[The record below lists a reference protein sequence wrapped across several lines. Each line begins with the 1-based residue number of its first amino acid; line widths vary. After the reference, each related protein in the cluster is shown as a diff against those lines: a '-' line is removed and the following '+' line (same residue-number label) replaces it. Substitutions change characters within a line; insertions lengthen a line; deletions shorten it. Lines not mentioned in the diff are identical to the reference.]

1 MIQRMLNSKNFLA
14 VVLALTTGTLL
25 YFKMPWPVTA
35 DSLPQSWMDYF
46 LRMIAVR
53 DPWTYAVLKGSYRI
67 MLFTTPYIGYSI
79 LLSALYI
86 FTLRPRRT
94 GKPQSLPLFPPVETR
109 QSLYLVIG
117 EVHNPRVPLP
127 AENPRW
133 LTIPERGLFTGT
145 MVIGAVGSGKT
156 SCCMYPFTD
165 QLLGFQATDPETKLG
180 GLVLEVKGD
189 FCYKVREILAK
200 HGRESDFIEISLDSE
215 WAYNPLHNDLD
226 GYALAYG
233 IASLLNNLFGKGKEP
248 FWQQAYTN
256 LVKFIIILHKVG
268 FGYVT
273 LFDVYE
279 CVISPE
285 ILERKIQEAEDRLIG
300 REYVAISRS
309 VYMDHVQELHELGFE
324 ADETGLLYRAIDSSE
339 LQRVLIENHIQA
351 DLQQESSAVVA
362 DADKKEQL
370 DAVKRWYE
378 NDWKRIDKKLQ
389 TSIIEGISV
398 FLSLFDDNPRVKR
411 TFCPAADLYAESS
424 AKQGGRKPLPPLA
437 NLIEQGKVL
446 ALNFPVSMN
455 PGLSRALGVM
465 LKMDFQRAVLNRI
478 PMIVA
483 NPDRPWRP
491 IAFVCDEYQHF
502 ATVGENEPSGDEK
515 FFSLSRQAKCIPIV
529 ATQSISSLKS
539 SLPGDSWR
547 TLLQTFR
554 TKIFLA
560 LADDFSAKTASD
572 LCGQDEKWRVNYNI
586 SESGHDSRVSYLTGK
601 PVADKAHIST
611 SKSYS
616 QQRDYRF
623 DVKTF
628 TELRN
633 AQSITLAYDG
643 LDPLPP
649 TFCYLKPYFNNV
661 NNSYFQQLAEGELQ

>member
-1 MIQRMLNSKNFLA
+1 ILNSKNFLA
-14 VVLALTTGTLL
+14 VLLAMTTGTLL
-25 YFKMPWPVTA
+25 YIKMPWPMTA
-35 DSLPQSWMDYF
+35 ARVPQTWNEYF
-46 LRMIAVR
+46 LRIIALR
-53 DPWTYAVLKGSYRI
+53 DPWTYAALKACYHV
-67 MLFTTPYIGYSI
+67 MLFTTPYIGFSF

-86 FTLRPRRT
+86 FTLRPRRA
-94 GKPQSLPLFPPVETR
+94 GKPQALPRYPPVETR
-109 QSLYLVIG
+109 QNLYLVLG
-117 EVHNPRVPLP
+117 EVHDPRRPIP
-127 AENPRW
+127 AQQPRW
-133 LTIPERGLFTGT
+133 RTIPERGLFTGT
-145 MVIGAVGSGKT
+145 MIIGAVGSGKT

-165 QLLGFQATDPETKLG
+165 QLLGYKASETEARLS

-189 FCYKVREILAK
+189 FCDKVKQILK
-200 HGRESDFIEISLDSE
+200 RHGRVNDYIEISLESE

-279 CVISPE
+279 CAISPE
-285 ILERKIQEAEDRLIG
+285 ILERKIQEAEDRITG
-300 REYVAISRS
+300 KHFVVISRS
-309 VYMDHVQELHELGFE
+309 VYMQNVGELHGLGFE
-324 ADETGLLYRAIDSSE
+324 VDDTGLLYRTPDSPQV
-339 LQRVLIENHIQA
+339 QRTLLEHQIQA
-351 DLQQESSAVVA
+351 DLQHESTGVIV
-362 DADKKEQL
+362 DPDKKEQL
-370 DAVKRWYE
+370 DSVKRWYQ

-398 FLSLFDDNPRVKR
+398 FLSLFDDSPAVMR
-411 TFCPAADLYAESS
+411 TFCQPAELYQSTATS
-424 AKQGGRKPLPPLA
+424 QIGRKPLPPIA
-437 NLIEQGKVL
+437 NLLEQGKII

-455 PGLSRALGVM
+455 PGLARAIGMM

-478 PMIVA
+478 PRIA
-483 NPDRPWRP
+483 GNPEKQWRP
-491 IAFVCDEYQHF
+491 IVFVCDEYQHF

-539 SLPGDSWR
+539 TLPGETWR

-554 TKIFLA
+554 TKVFLA

-572 LCGQDEKWRVNYNI
+572 LCGHDEKWRVGYNI

-601 PVADKAHIST
+601 PLADKAHIST
-611 SKSYS
+611 SKTYS

-623 DVKTF
+623 DMKTF
-628 TELRN
+628 MELRN
-633 AQSITLAYDG
+633 AVSITLAYDG
-643 LDPLPP
+643 VDPRPP
-649 TFCYLKPYFNNV
+649 TFCHLKPYYNNV
-661 NNSYFQQLAEGELQ
+661 NKSYFRQLADGEL